1 MFANMVTE
9 DARPLLRGRRIYLR
23 PPLAHDWRAWAELR
37 AGSRAFLEP
46 WEPTWPADA
55 LSRFS
60 YRRRL
65 RLYQRDARA
74 DMAYSFLIFRNGD
87 DALLGGIT
95 LSNVR
100 RGVTQ
105 AASAGYWMGQPH
117 ARQGYMAAAITL
129 VCDWSFGEL
138 GLHRMEAACLPENLP
153 SATLLRKCGFTEEGY
168 ARKYLRI
175 AGFWRDH
182 LLFGLL
188 EADPRPRFD

>member
-1 MFANMVTE
+1 MFASMATD

-23 PPLAHDWRAWAELR
+23 PPLPLDWRAWAELR
-37 AGSRAFLEP
+37 TESRAFLEP

-60 YRRRL
+60 FRRRL

-74 DMAYSFLIFRNGD
+74 DLAHAFLIFRNGD

-95 LSNVR
+95 MSNVR

-105 AASAGYWMGQPH
+105 AATIGYWMGQHH
-117 ARQGYMAAAITL
+117 AQRGYMAAAITQI
-129 VCDWSFGEL
+129 CDWSFGEM
-138 GLHRMEAACLPENLP
+138 GLHRLEAACLPENVP
-153 SATLLRKCGFTEEGY
+153 STNLLRKCGFEEEGY

-182 LLFGLL
+182 LLFATL
-188 EADPRPRFD
+188 EADTRPRFD